1 MKRILATAAA
11 LFCLA
16 ASLFGITPPTDL
28 RCEFQEGDVL
38 VDTPHPRFSWKHQ
51 EGQSAYQIVIMH
63 VLGSDNHNMK
73 IFPDYYWNSGKVYS
87 EESNLIT
94 YNGPELM
101 SMQNYLWAVRIW
113 DKNGKVSKLSEY
125 SRITTGMLRQDDWK
139 AQWIGAPWQ
148 RDVRGNFY
156 PCAPMFRKEFTVKKG
171 LVNATA
177 FISGLGWFE
186 MSLNGRKVGDDYF
199 VPGFT
204 DYTFR
209 PELSNNGHLP
219 LSPEVTFHRTLYL
232 SYDITSQL
240 HKGTNAVGV
249 ILGNGYFHADPDNR
263 KGETFGVPRLICQ
276 IALTYKD
283 GHTEVLCTDTSWKA
297 AESPIVY
304 NNLYGGE
311 IYDATREMAGW
322 DKPGFNDAAWSNSV
336 VRKAP
341 DGKLSAN
348 MGPTDKVTKTLSPVK
363 FEKQADGSFK
373 VDFGEQISGWIRF
386 SGIKGEPG
394 ARMKVE
400 YLSESQNGKCE
411 YIFKDREAV
420 SYAPRFDWFNFREAI
435 ISGISSLSPSD
446 IVAEAVNSD
455 VPVNST
461 FDCSNPLFVKIN
473 DIFRRSQMNN
483 MHSGVASD
491 CPHRERLPYTGDG
504 QIAMNTVLSN
514 FDASSFYNKWL
525 EDIRGSQNPV
535 TGHVPNGAPWEPYCG
550 GGPAWGAA
558 ICIMPLEFYLA
569 YGDRSVLERNLESMK
584 QYVSWFGGWKRDDG
598 TILVEMKRPGEDKPY
613 KWYNLG
619 DWAPSFETPDPAL
632 VHTFYYWLC
641 ASNVSKVAGI
651 LGQRDAQFQYAMLCD
666 EIEEAFHKVFY
677 DEDQESYGDYG
688 SNVYALYMGVPGDRY
703 REVKATLRR
712 ELKFNY
718 KNHLNTGML
727 ATRFLFEVL
736 SQNGLGDIAYDIMN
750 QRDFPSYGWWIEQ
763 GATTT
768 WEHWNGKASHDHPM
782 MGGGLT
788 WFYKILAGVDTDPL
802 KPGFRHVII
811 RPIPVN
817 ALKRVSYSTQTPYG
831 KVSSTV
837 THDGANVHITA
848 EIPEGATAT
857 IYVPRNLAAASSNPM
872 DESSYVTHEVGSG
885 TWTF

>member
-1 MKRILATAAA
+1 M
-11 LFCLA
+11 
-16 ASLFGITPPTDL
+16 
-28 RCEFQEGDVL
+28 
-38 VDTPHPRFSWKHQ
+38 
-51 EGQSAYQIVIMH
+51 
-63 VLGSDNHNMK
+63 SD
-73 IFPDYYWNSGKVYS
+73 
-87 EESNLIT
+87 
-94 YNGPELM
+94 
-101 SMQNYLWAVRIW
+101 
-113 DKNGKVSKLSEY
+113 
-125 SRITTGMLRQDDWK
+125 
-139 AQWIGAPWQ
+139 
-148 RDVRGNFY
+148 
-156 PCAPMFRKEFTVKKG
+156 
-171 LVNATA
+171 
-177 FISGLGWFE
+177 
-186 MSLNGRKVGDDYF
+186 
-199 VPGFT
+199 
-204 DYTFR
+204 
-209 PELSNNGHLP
+209 
-219 LSPEVTFHRTLYL
+219 
-232 SYDITSQL
+232 
-240 HKGTNAVGV
+240 
-249 ILGNGYFHADPDNR
+249 
-263 KGETFGVPRLICQ
+263 
-276 IALTYKD
+276 
-283 GHTEVLCTDTSWKA
+283 
-297 AESPIVY
+297 
-304 NNLYGGE
+304 
-311 IYDATREMAGW
+311 
-322 DKPGFNDAAWSNSV
+322 
-336 VRKAP
+336 
-341 DGKLSAN
+341 
-348 MGPTDKVTKTLSPVK
+348 
-363 FEKQADGSFK
+363 
-373 VDFGEQISGWIRF
+373 
-386 SGIKGEPG
+386 
-394 ARMKVE
+394 
-400 YLSESQNGKCE
+400 
-411 YIFKDREAV
+411 
-420 SYAPRFDWFNFREAI
+420 APRFDWFNFREAI

-817 ALKRVSYSTQTPYG
+817 ALQRVSYSTQTPYG

-837 THDGANVHITA
+837 THDGSNVHITA